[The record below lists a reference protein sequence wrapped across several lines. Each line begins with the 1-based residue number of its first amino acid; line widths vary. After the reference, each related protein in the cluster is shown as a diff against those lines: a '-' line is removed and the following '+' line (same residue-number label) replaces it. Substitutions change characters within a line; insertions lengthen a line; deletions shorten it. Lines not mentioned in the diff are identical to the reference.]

1 MAYTKQDTATLKVEK
16 TMEQPAMVLQD
27 SITAQLA

>member
-1 MAYTKQDTATLKVEK
+1 LKVEK

-27 SITAQLA
+27 SITAQLAW